1 MEELPRAV
9 ALPPV
14 SRVCVPVFLVEQT
27 GNPRRIFVGDLP
39 TEFNKEELAKAFAK
53 FGNVESTRLNAPR
66 GSVPFVW
73 APVTAAVRVHHNGG
87 LRAGCVRVAFI
98 VVYFER
104 RERVH

>member
-1 MEELPRAV
+1 MLFPRAV
-9 ALPPV
+9 LVEWRSCHARLLYPSV

-73 APVTAAVRVHHNGG
+73 TLVTAAVRVHRNGG
-87 LRAGCVRVAFI
+87 LRADSVS
-98 VVYFER
+98 
-104 RERVH
+104 